1 METRYDRPRLA
12 AASGIRSLDGGA
24 DRDRTGDL
32 LRAKQALSQLSYSP
46 LRLTSSPAALLLI
59 ARLAGHESPAQ
70 ASRAVKVN
78 ATLHVVGLGGFEPP
92 TSPLSGVR
100 SDQLSYRP
108 VSAIPYLN

>member
-1 METRYDRPRLA
+1 MDLFSAFELPKLLKSRRTSRRGDSAREGLSPYLGADRRFSHMETRYDKPRLA
-12 AASGIRSLDGGA
+12 AVSGMRSRDGGA

-70 ASRAVKVN
+70 AS
-78 ATLHVVGLGGFEPP
+78 
-92 TSPLSGVR
+92 
-100 SDQLSYRP
+100 
-108 VSAIPYLN
+108 